1 MTIIDRKVT
10 SDQWPKLMRK
20 NMRKTLE
27 GINQKEIQDE
37 KAKVIY
43 EVVINYLVD
52 SKEGQDICG
61 NTTPLV
67 MFKLLNSGESS
78 SPLIITVVQERFP
91 QVMLLSAIKVRQYLM
106 AEAQHKPM
114 MELLRNCL
122 LK

>member
-10 SDQWPKLMRK
+10 TQQWPKLMRK